1 MGVHKTDNGA
11 YRYRY
16 APFLMSTYYVMGCS
30 PLALPL
36 GELSPEVTER
46 ASLFRMIKSIGM
58 VICPLRPRCAQP
70 PLPKGEARGART
82 SLLPGKKLP
91 YDHPAST
98 DAGLFHI
105 LLRGMYPPEPTWN
118 QYGSKLEPEVRI
130 GKVSIGKDRIGS
142 AAAKP
147 RHPLDSSFS
156 LTDDEKALK
165 MEKNGGRG

>member
-1 MGVHKTDNGA
+1 M
-11 YRYRY
+11 RPIR
-16 APFLMSTYYVMGCS
+16 S
-30 PLALPL
+30 
-36 GELSPEVTER
+36 VTER
-46 ASLFRMIKSIGM
+46 RGHSF
-58 VICPLRPRCAQP
+58 
-70 PLPKGEARGART
+70 PLPYGVDEGSGEAWQNQYEKR
-82 SLLPGKKLP
+82 
-91 YDHPAST
+91 PAST

-130 GKVSIGKDRIGS
+130 GKVRIGKDRIGS